1 MSGMLSL
8 VPTPIG
14 NLGDIS
20 VRCRETLENA
30 DFIAAEDTRVTLK
43 LLNHLGIKKSLV
55 SYYEHNKAA
64 QGGKI
69 VERILAGETCALVSD
84 AGSPA
89 ISDPGEDLV
98 KQCAAAGI
106 PVCAIPGPCAA
117 ITALSI
123 SGQATGR
130 FCFEGFLTTAKKS
143 RREHLDSLKK
153 ERRTMIFYEAPHKLL
168 ATLTDLAEAFGGDRP
183 ISLCREL
190 TKLHEEVVRTTL
202 DQAVAHDTENP
213 PKGEFVLIVAGAPAQ
228 QEESPS
234 ETDAAAR
241 VSQLIAEGVSRKD
254 AVKQAAK
261 ELGMPKNAVYEI
273 ALKDSESINN

>member
-1 MSGMLSL
+1 MPGMLYL

-20 VRCRETLENA
+20 QRCRQTLEQV
-30 DFIAAEDTRVTLK
+30 DFIAAEDTRVSLK

-55 SYYEHNKAA
+55 SYYEHNKA
-64 QGGKI
+64 QKGDMI
-69 VERILAGETCALVSD
+69 VDRILAGETCALVSD

-98 KQCAAAGI
+98 RQCAEAGI
-106 PVCAIPGPCAA
+106 TVCAIPGPCAV

-130 FCFEGFLTTAKKS
+130 FCFEGFLSTAKKS
-143 RREHLDSLKK
+143 RREHLESLVG
-153 ERRTMIFYEAPHKLL
+153 EQRTMIFYEAPHKLL
-168 ATLTDLAEAFGGDRP
+168 NTLENMAEVFGMDRG

-190 TKLHEEVVRTTL
+190 TKLHEEVIRTTL
-202 DQAVAHDTENP
+202 GGAITLYTQQP
-213 PKGEFVLIVAGAPAQ
+213 PKGEFVLVVAGAAP
-228 QEESPS
+228 EEK
-234 ETDAAAR
+234 TVATAADAAQR
-241 VSQLIAEGVSRKD
+241 VKELTQSGMSRKD

-261 ELGMPKNAVYEI
+261 ELALPKNVVYDA
-273 ALKDSESINN
+273 ALNCE

>member
-1 MSGMLSL
+1 MSAMLYL

-20 VRCRETLENA
+20 LRCRETLENA

-43 LLNHLGIKKSLV
+43 LLNHLGIKKNLV
-55 SYYEHNKAA
+55 SYYEHNKAT
-64 QGGKI
+64 QGSRI

-106 PVCAIPGPCAA
+106 PVCAIPGPCAV

-123 SGQATGR
+123 SGQSTGR
-130 FCFEGFLTTAKKS
+130 FCFEGFLSTAKKS
-143 RREHLDSLKK
+143 RREHLESLKE
-153 ERRTMIFYEAPHKLL
+153 ERRTMVFYEAPHKLT
-168 ATLTDLAEAFGGDRP
+168 ATLADMAEAFGPDRG

-190 TKLHEEVVRTTL
+190 TKLHEEVIRTTL
-202 DQAVAHDTENP
+202 SQALDMYTAQP
-213 PKGEFVLIVAGAPAQ
+213 PKGEFVLVVAGAPAAPKK
-228 QEESPS
+228 EAEPV
-234 ETDAAAR
+234 DAEAR
-241 VSQLIAEGVSRKD
+241 LRELLNSGMSRKD
-254 AVKQAAK
+254 AVKQTAL
-261 ELGMPKNAVYEI
+261 ELKLPKNAVYEI
-273 ALKDSESINN
+273 ALSIPE